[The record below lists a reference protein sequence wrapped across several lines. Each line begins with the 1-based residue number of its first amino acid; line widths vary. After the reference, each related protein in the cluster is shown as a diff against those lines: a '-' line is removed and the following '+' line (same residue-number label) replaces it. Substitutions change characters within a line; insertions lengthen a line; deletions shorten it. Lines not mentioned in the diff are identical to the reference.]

1 MYFVYLW
8 GKGDMLWSLYKIQ
21 NPIGCFLMMA
31 ISCNPVRRDHRNRW
45 WLWKC
50 TARQGSPITVSLTQH
65 LISTMS
71 SHVNLLPDWAVCH
84 SNYSPWKERRRREGC
99 RQHKARGMIKRGSSA
114 QGDSHVHTQGF
125 TGSVKREG
133 LHWSHVAL
141 QDQWLDSWFMVSWH
155 SED

>member
-1 MYFVYLW
+1 
-8 GKGDMLWSLYKIQ
+8 MLWSLYKIQ

-125 TGSVKREG
+125 TGSSLATDFLVCTCSGHSAPFNNAIG
-133 LHWSHVAL
+133 LNLYEEANSNLSKVIYRK
-141 QDQWLDSWFMVSWH
+141 
-155 SED
+155 